1 MQDKEKEK
9 YENPS
14 KRNIEYRSSYRP
26 NNEVTVENTISSR
39 NQNRIFHNSFYQNL
53 DSNFGEYKFET
64 IRMGLNV
71 YNTYDM

>member
-9 YENPS
+9 YENPL
-14 KRNIEYRSSYRP
+14 KRNIEYRNRFRSQ
-26 NNEVTVENTISSR
+26 NEVTVENTISSR
-39 NQNRIFHNSFYQNL
+39 NQPRIFHDSFYQNL

>member
-39 NQNRIFHNSFYQNL
+39 NQPRIFNGSFYQNL
-53 DSNFGEYKFET
+53 DSNFGEHKFET

>member
-14 KRNIEYRSSYRP
+14 KRNIEYRSIYRP
-26 NNEVTVENTISSR
+26 HNQVTVENTISSR
-39 NQNRIFHNSFYQNL
+39 NQPRIFHGSFYQNL
-53 DSNFGEYKFET
+53 DSNFGEHKFET